1 MDHRPDRTA
10 AVPVLAAHP
19 PGSTLIHAGLQAQ
32 VAIVGAGPA
41 GLMLAHLLSL
51 QGINSVVL
59 ESRTR
64 EYVEHRVRAG
74 VLEQGSVDLLDAAG
88 AGDRM
93 RREGLV
99 HHGIRLRF
107 GGADHRIDFSE
118 LTGGR
123 GITVYGQQEL
133 VKDLIKLRV
142 ESGHTILFEVDQV
155 HVHDIESEHPRVS
168 FRHEGAAMTLVCD
181 FVAGCDGFHGVSR
194 DSVPAGVLTTYE
206 RDYPFAWLGILATVA
221 PSSEELIYC
230 YHERGFALLSM
241 RSPTV
246 SRLYLQVGADERI
259 EDWSDERI
267 WEELQT
273 RFALPGWSL
282 QEGPIT
288 EKAVSALR
296 SFVVEP
302 MQFGRLYLCGDAAHI
317 VPPTGAKGMNLALRD
332 VSVLSDALTAFYRD
346 GGTALL
352 DAYSARCLRRVW
364 RAQHFSWWMTSML
377 HRFPDNDAYQA
388 QLQLA
393 QLDYTVNSRAAST
406 SLAENYVGY
415 EWTAS

>member
-1 MDHRPDRTA
+1 MRT
-10 AVPVLAAHP
+10 
-19 PGSTLIHAGLQAQ
+19 Q
-32 VAIVGAGPA
+32 VGIVGAGPA

-51 QGINSVVL
+51 QGIESIVV
-59 ESRTR
+59 ESRSRT
-64 EYVEHRVRAG
+64 YVEHRVRAG
-74 VLEQGSVDLLDAAG
+74 VLEQGSVDLLNASG

-93 RREGLV
+93 RSEGLV
-99 HHGIRLRF
+99 HHGITLRF
-107 GGADHRIDFSE
+107 GGGDHRIDFGE

-133 VKDLIKLRV
+133 VKDLIALRFRAGQ
-142 ESGHTILFEVDQV
+142 SLLFEVGDVRLHGIDTEQPSITFLLDGV
-155 HVHDIESEHPRVS
+155 STTIE
-168 FRHEGAAMTLVCD
+168 CD
-181 FVAGCDGFHGVSR
+181 VVAGCDGFHGVSR
-194 DSVPAGVLTTYE
+194 DSIPDGVLTTYE
-206 RDYPFAWLGILATVA
+206 REYPFAWLGILASVA

-246 SRLYLQVGADERI
+246 SRLYLQVAADERI
-259 EDWSDERI
+259 DDWSDVRI

-273 RFALPGWSL
+273 RFAADGWSL
-282 QEGPIT
+282 AEGPIT
-288 EKAVSALR
+288 EKGISAMR

-302 MQFGRLYLCGDAAHI
+302 MQFGRLFLSGDAAHI

-332 VSVLSDALTAFYRD
+332 VKMLADALSAFYA
-346 GGTALL
+346 GGDTALL
-352 DAYSARCLRRVW
+352 GQYSADCLRRVW

-377 HRFPDNDAYQA
+377 HRFPNSDAYQA

-393 QLDYTVNSRAAST
+393 QLAYTVNSRAAAT

-415 EWTAS
+415 EWATS

>member
-1 MDHRPDRTA
+1 VRT
-10 AVPVLAAHP
+10 
-19 PGSTLIHAGLQAQ
+19 Q
-32 VAIVGAGPA
+32 VGIVGAGPA

-51 QGINSVVL
+51 QGIESVVL
-59 ESRTR
+59 EARSRA
-64 EYVEHRVRAG
+64 YVEQRVRAG
-74 VLEQGSVDLLDAAG
+74 VLEQGSVDLLEQAG
-88 AGDRM
+88 AGTRM
-93 RREGLV
+93 RSEGLV
-99 HHGIRLRF
+99 HRGIQLRF
-107 GGADHRIDFSE
+107 GGSDRRIDFSE

-123 GITVYGQQEL
+123 CITVYGQQEV
-133 VKDLIKLRV
+133 VKDLIALRLQ
-142 ESGHTILFEVDQV
+142 SGHPIMFEVSDV
-155 HVHDIESEHPRVS
+155 ALHGIDGDRPSITYLLDGASE
-168 FRHEGAAMTLVCD
+168 TLECD
-181 FVAGCDGFHGVSR
+181 VVAGCDGFHGVSR
-194 DSVPAGVLTTYE
+194 DSIPPGVLTAYE

-230 YHERGFALLSM
+230 YNERGFALLSM

-259 EDWSDERI
+259 GDWSDSRI

-273 RFALPGWSL
+273 RFAQDGWSL
-282 QEGPIT
+282 QEGPVT
-288 EKAVSALR
+288 EKAISALR

-332 VSVLSDALTAFYRD
+332 VSVLAEALTAFYRD
-346 GGTALL
+346 GDDTQLG
-352 DAYSARCLRRVW
+352 AYSARCLRRVW

-377 HRFPDNDAYQA
+377 HRFPDHDAYQV

-393 QLDYTVNSRAAST
+393 QLDYTVNSRAAAT

-415 EWTAS
+415 EWTES

>member
-1 MDHRPDRTA
+1 LTNGQIVRT
-10 AVPVLAAHP
+10 
-19 PGSTLIHAGLQAQ
+19 Q
-32 VAIVGAGPA
+32 VGIVGAGPA

-51 QGINSVVL
+51 QGIDSIVV
-59 ESRTR
+59 EARSRT
-64 EYVEHRVRAG
+64 YVEHRVRAG
-74 VLEQGSVDLLDAAG
+74 VLEQGSVDLLDATG

-99 HHGIRLRF
+99 HHGIKLRF
-107 GGADHRIDFSE
+107 GGGDHRIDFGE

-133 VKDLIKLRV
+133 VKDLIALRL
-142 ESGHTILFEVDQV
+142 SAGHPILFEVSNV
-155 HVHDIESEHPRVS
+155 HLQGIDTQRPSITFLLDGASTTIE
-168 FRHEGAAMTLVCD
+168 CD
-181 FVAGCDGFHGVSR
+181 VIAGCDGFHGVSR
-194 DSVPAGVLTTYE
+194 DSIPDGVLTTYE
-206 RDYPFAWLGILATVA
+206 REYPFAWLGILANVA

-246 SRLYLQVGADERI
+246 SRLYLQVAADERI
-259 EDWSDERI
+259 DDWPDVRI
-267 WEELQT
+267 WGELQT
-273 RFALPGWSL
+273 RFAADGWSL
-282 QEGPIT
+282 ADGPIT
-288 EKAVSALR
+288 EKGISAMR

-302 MQFGRLYLCGDAAHI
+302 MQFGRLFLSGDAAHI

-332 VSVLSDALTAFYRD
+332 VKILADALTAFYANGD
-346 GGTALL
+346 TALL
-352 DAYSARCLRRVW
+352 GQYSAACLRRVW

-377 HRFPDNDAYQA
+377 HRFPDSDAYQA

-393 QLDYTVNSRAAST
+393 QLAYTVNSRAAAT

-415 EWTAS
+415 EWATS